1 MLIISALQPLMP
13 EQNAPL
19 SLLNPLPLPAP
30 SPPPQPLMPEDE
42 LICDP
47 AAGWL
52 CSKVD
57 CPVP

>member
-1 MLIISALQPLMP
+1 MDHDAGSLRLDLRHRWDDPGAPTPLV
-13 EQNAPL
+13 
-19 SLLNPLPLPAP
+19 
-30 SPPPQPLMPEDE
+30 PEDE